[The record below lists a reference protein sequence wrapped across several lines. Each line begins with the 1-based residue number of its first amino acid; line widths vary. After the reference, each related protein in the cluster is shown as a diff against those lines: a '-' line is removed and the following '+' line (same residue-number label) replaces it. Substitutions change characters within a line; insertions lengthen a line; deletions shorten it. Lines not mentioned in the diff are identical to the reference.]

1 MAAKSKDEETTLTI
15 EELAAKNAELEARLA
30 KAEAGA
36 LTDADSGII
45 AAKVAAGL
53 TPDQA
58 AEVVR
63 NQKRHDAGLAKAKK

>member
-1 MAAKSKDEETTLTI
+1 MAAKTKEEENALTI

-36 LTDADSGII
+36 LTEADSKMI
-45 AAKVAAGL
+45 AAKAAAGL

-63 NQKRHDAGLAKAKK
+63 NQKRHDAALAKAKK